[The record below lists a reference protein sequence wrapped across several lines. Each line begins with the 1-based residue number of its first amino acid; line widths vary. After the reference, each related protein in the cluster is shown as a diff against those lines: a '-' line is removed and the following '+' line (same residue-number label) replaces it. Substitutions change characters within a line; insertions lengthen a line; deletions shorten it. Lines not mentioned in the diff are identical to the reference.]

1 MKEEKTIK
9 VFENDVKEVKDP
21 EVKEQETGD
30 VEEELIVNIENMNR
44 IGETGR
50 GIIELNKPI
59 IGSDGSE
66 ITALAFDFSSISWL
80 TYNKIVKE
88 VEKENKIRFSPN
100 EAYQDRDVL
109 LSLLAEATG
118 ILKPELAAKYPAKVI
133 SRGCEMGQLFFAK

>member
-9 VFENDVKEVKDP
+9 VFEDDVKEVKDP
-21 EVKEQETGD
+21 EVKEQEAG
-30 VEEELIVNIENMNR
+30 EEENLVVNLENMNR

-50 GIIELNKPI
+50 GVIELNKPV

-109 LSLLAEATG
+109 LGLLAEATG